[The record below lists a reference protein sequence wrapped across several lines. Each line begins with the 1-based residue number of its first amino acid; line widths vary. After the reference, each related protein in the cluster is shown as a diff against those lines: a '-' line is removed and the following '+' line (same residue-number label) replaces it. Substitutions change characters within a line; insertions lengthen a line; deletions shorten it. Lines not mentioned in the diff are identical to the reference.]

1 MKLRAC
7 IAVTLCTAAAFFAT
21 ASNAQTLF
29 AATGSNGVNGNL
41 FTVNP
46 ATAASTLVGAILVG
60 GNPVSITG
68 MAVHPTTGVLYAI
81 VSNNSP
87 TVATQNTLITIN
99 PATAVGTLVGAM
111 GVNGSDIS
119 FNSAGTLFVFL
130 QQATNRLGTINI
142 ATGAATALG
151 ASGLLA
157 FNSGGGMAI
166 NGAGPA
172 FVSTQTSNGTL
183 DSINTA
189 TGVGTAGPVMNG
201 GASPQAMDAMAFSS
215 GGVLFAVNTNRSP
228 SPTTNSLVTINT
240 ATGAVTTIGA
250 LPGDTDAIAF
260 ATPLAPVVAG
270 SIPTLSQWALVA
282 LALLLG
288 LFATASIR
296 RRN

>member
-7 IAVTLCTAAAFFAT
+7 IAVIVCTAAAFFAT

-46 ATAASTLVGAILVG
+46 ATAASTLVGAILVA

-68 MAVHPTTGVLYAI
+68 LAVHPTTGVIYAI

-87 TVATQNTLITIN
+87 NNPNTLITIN

-111 GVNGSDIS
+111 GVAGSDIS

-151 ASGLLA
+151 ASGLAA

-215 GGVLFAVNTNRSP
+215 GGVLFAVNTNRSG